1 MKRFGLVQEPVNETT
16 MMVKWNTGWCSPR
29 FDPRKTPIAS
39 PEYQNGDVF
48 LLCDVKSEPFNVRSL
63 GRHCKWLNVFYVDV
77 TSKGIGL
84 ELPRAL
90 CLLPWKEVWRLRLNP
105 HVTAQTANAV
115 NMKRMVVIF
124 YAHRRTQARNVFNV
138 LGPKVCHRI
147 AQFVDC

>member
-1 MKRFGLVQEPVNETT
+1 MNETT

-90 CLLPWKEVWRLRLNP
+90 CLLPWKEVWRLRLVP

-124 YAHRRTQARNVFNV
+124 YAHRRTQARNIFNV
-138 LGPKVCHRI
+138 FGPKVCQRI